1 MKNRTFLAFLFA
13 LTFVF
18 SSCTAE
24 WTPEERTA
32 FHQSCTAAAQASG
45 EPWPKETCDCLTENL
60 EKQYPNPND
69 MEALLDSL
77 RLNPILLFDKFPECR
92 RRNFETAAEW
102 TPESEHAF
110 MSSCGRL
117 VKEGWLPDTVVCACI
132 LDKVKRRFPTV
143 QAMQR
148 VDSVTMRSL
157 AEECRGLRP
166 ARLY

>member
-1 MKNRTFLAFLFA
+1 MKRYRFLLPLLFA
-13 LTFVF
+13 WAL
-18 SSCTAE
+18 SSCTSE

-32 FHQSCTAAAQASG
+32 FKQSCMGAAQSVG
-45 EPWPKETCDCLTENL
+45 EAWPQETCDCLAQNL

-77 RLNPILLFDKFPECR
+77 HQNPVLLFDKFPDCR
-92 RRNFETAAEW
+92 RRAFETAADW
-102 TPESEHAF
+102 TPEAERAF
-110 MSSCGRL
+110 RTSCGRL
-117 VKEGWLPDTVVCACI
+117 VREGWLPDTVVCACI

-148 VDSVTMRSL
+148 VDSVTMRAL
-157 AEECRGLRP
+157 AEECQGKRP